1 MSNSHVPTALKTAVV
16 VPILKKV
23 SLDPDILKNYRPVSN
38 LPYLAKLLEKVVC
51 KRLQDHKMI
60 NSLYEPAQ
68 SAYRAGHSTETAVL
82 KVHNDI
88 LRSIDDGH
96 CVFLVLLD
104 LSAAFDTVHHETL
117 LRRMEAEFGVVGA
130 AHEWLASYLADRT
143 QAVTISGSKSAL
155 IPLTCGVPQGSVL
168 GPDLFSDYSSPVA
181 SLIREFNI
189 SVHCYADDTQLYCSF
204 KPGITECDV
213 LETLVRCIDKLRVWM
228 NSNKLKLNDD
238 KTEFMIL
245 GSPNSL
251 KQVKTES
258 IRIGDF
264 NIKAVA
270 SVRNIGAM
278 FDSQM
283 KMEVQVRSMCKSAWY
298 HLYNI
303 SKVRR
308 LLTLDQTKTVIHA
321 YVTSKIDSNN
331 ALLSGLPTCLLH
343 KLQLVQ
349 NAAARVVTR
358 NKKGDHVTP
367 LLIEL
372 HWLPVDKRILYK
384 IMLTCFKAL
393 NDIGPIYISD
403 LLTVSTPNRP
413 GLRSDDDILH
423 LVLPKTRLKTYG
435 DRAFSYYAV
444 YHWNRLPFSIRAS
457 PTITTFKSRL
467 KTHFFKDSFG
477 AT

>member
-1 MSNSHVPTALKTAVV
+1 
-16 VPILKKV
+16 
-23 SLDPDILKNYRPVSN
+23 
-38 LPYLAKLLEKVVC
+38 
-51 KRLQDHKMI
+51 
-60 NSLYEPAQ
+60 
-68 SAYRAGHSTETAVL
+68 
-82 KVHNDI
+82 
-88 LRSIDDGH
+88 
-96 CVFLVLLD
+96 
-104 LSAAFDTVHHETL
+104 
-117 LRRMEAEFGVVGA
+117 
-130 AHEWLASYLADRT
+130 
-143 QAVTISGSKSAL
+143 
-155 IPLTCGVPQGSVL
+155 
-168 GPDLFSDYSSPVA
+168 
-181 SLIREFNI
+181 
-189 SVHCYADDTQLYCSF
+189 
-204 KPGITECDV
+204 
-213 LETLVRCIDKLRVWM
+213 
-228 NSNKLKLNDD
+228 
-238 KTEFMIL
+238 
-245 GSPNSL
+245 
-251 KQVKTES
+251 
-258 IRIGDF
+258 
-264 NIKAVA
+264 
-270 SVRNIGAM
+270 
-278 FDSQM
+278 
-283 KMEVQVRSMCKSAWY
+283 
-298 HLYNI
+298 
-303 SKVRR
+303 
-308 LLTLDQTKTVIHA
+308 VIHA

-413 GLRSDDDILH
+413 GLRSDDDILQ

>member
-1 MSNSHVPTALKTAVV
+1 MNQVWQCHTSR
-16 VPILKKV
+16 ICQ
-23 SLDPDILKNYRPVSN
+23 LD
-38 LPYLAKLLEKVVC
+38 
-51 KRLQDHKMI
+51 
-60 NSLYEPAQ
+60 
-68 SAYRAGHSTETAVL
+68 
-82 KVHNDI
+82 
-88 LRSIDDGH
+88 
-96 CVFLVLLD
+96 
-104 LSAAFDTVHHETL
+104 
-117 LRRMEAEFGVVGA
+117 
-130 AHEWLASYLADRT
+130 
-143 QAVTISGSKSAL
+143 TI
-155 IPLTCGVPQGSVL
+155 
-168 GPDLFSDYSSPVA
+168 
-181 SLIREFNI
+181 
-189 SVHCYADDTQLYCSF
+189 
-204 KPGITECDV
+204 
-213 LETLVRCIDKLRVWM
+213 
-228 NSNKLKLNDD
+228 
-238 KTEFMIL
+238 
-245 GSPNSL
+245 
-251 KQVKTES
+251 
-258 IRIGDF
+258 
-264 NIKAVA
+264 
-270 SVRNIGAM
+270 
-278 FDSQM
+278 
-283 KMEVQVRSMCKSAWY
+283 SAWY

-413 GLRSDDDILH
+413 GLRSDDDILQ

-477 AT
+477 ATWLDYFRYEARVNIYNGFLRYTNDIIIIIIIFCYKLGYLCCHFWTSFLQFCDVIQTYRFIISPTIVLFLNQQCVN